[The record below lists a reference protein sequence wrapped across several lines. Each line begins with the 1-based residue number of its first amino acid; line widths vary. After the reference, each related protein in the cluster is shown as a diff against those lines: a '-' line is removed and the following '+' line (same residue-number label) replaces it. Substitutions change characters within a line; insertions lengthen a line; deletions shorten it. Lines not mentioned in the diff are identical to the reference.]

1 VPLRRG
7 IFTASQGNSLIHWRG
22 FYWSSAEVD
31 EIRSGCLKKVEF
43 HAEQPKSGG
52 WKLPHASRCDG
63 FLERNRVNS
72 PLEYRDL
79 VRQIP
84 ETVEQG
90 PFKLLSGMCSMAARW
105 KN

>member
-7 IFTASQGNSLIHWRG
+7 IFTASQGNSLIHCART
-22 FYWSSAEVD
+22 YWSSAEVD
-31 EIRSGCLKKVEF
+31 EIRSECLKKVEF
-43 HAEQPKSGG
+43 HAEHQNLGDGNCLMLRGATDS
-52 WKLPHASRCDG
+52 WKETG
-63 FLERNRVNS
+63 VNS
-72 PLEYRDL
+72 PLECRDL

-90 PFKLLSGMCSMAARW
+90 TCKLLSGMCSMAARW